1 MFLERYGRVL
11 RIRRGRGCCE
21 EWRDLTSTSATIRF
35 DANEPSISPR
45 KFSSCKSTPEI
56 HIQIYICTYSL
67 YLLFY
72 FHTSH
77 VKTHESNDAKV
88 PFRNA
93 SVIRQGK
100 FRERDG
106 GEKNIRTASDGF
118 KVTEGSV
125 DIFRERGGEYIYI
138 YVYISIRLEGGRSR
152 RDNLAMFLFLYETTT
167 IPLSIHHR
175 TYVLACSFRPSRY
188 FPTRYV
194 LLRIRISECT
204 HRSGFPTLSFLL
216 ILEVVDAPAFINP
229 SKNPSKFLST
239 SLPREAIISTT
250 TSFPRTRRISFLITR
265 PLWPVSRHLATR
277 AIARSRNA
285 AEREIERNNFHS
297 RFTAWGLKNKGG
309 EGTDP
314 RCTRTTSPRR
324 RSSSRV

>member
-1 MFLERYGRVL
+1 M
-11 RIRRGRGCCE
+11 
-21 EWRDLTSTSATIRF
+21 
-35 DANEPSISPR
+35 
-45 KFSSCKSTPEI
+45 
-56 HIQIYICTYSL
+56 
-67 YLLFY
+67 
-72 FHTSH
+72 
-77 VKTHESNDAKV
+77 
-88 PFRNA
+88 
-93 SVIRQGK
+93 
-100 FRERDG
+100 
-106 GEKNIRTASDGF
+106 
-118 KVTEGSV
+118 
-125 DIFRERGGEYIYI
+125 YIYR
-138 YVYISIRLEGGRSR
+138 SGWRAGGAGAITSR
-152 RDNLAMFLFLYETTT
+152 CFCFSTT

-175 TYVLACSFRPSRY
+175 TYVLPCSFRPSRY

-216 ILEVVDAPAFINP
+216 VLEVVDAPAFINP

-265 PLWPVSRHLATR
+265 PLWPVSRHLATC

>member
-1 MFLERYGRVL
+1 M
-11 RIRRGRGCCE
+11 
-21 EWRDLTSTSATIRF
+21 
-35 DANEPSISPR
+35 
-45 KFSSCKSTPEI
+45 
-56 HIQIYICTYSL
+56 
-67 YLLFY
+67 
-72 FHTSH
+72 
-77 VKTHESNDAKV
+77 
-88 PFRNA
+88 
-93 SVIRQGK
+93 
-100 FRERDG
+100 
-106 GEKNIRTASDGF
+106 
-118 KVTEGSV
+118 
-125 DIFRERGGEYIYI
+125 YIYR
-138 YVYISIRLEGGRSR
+138 SGWRAGGAGAITSR
-152 RDNLAMFLFLYETTT
+152 CFCFSTT
-167 IPLSIHHR
+167 IPLSIHDR

-216 ILEVVDAPAFINP
+216 ILEVVDASAFINP